1 MILASDD
8 CGAPASGRRVTKARS
23 FLAVAGFSARHERSG
38 AAEPRFSRYVIG
50 LLAIALAWLSE
61 RLKRAIGVPM
71 ALPLAARGNKTAL
84 PRRYLGPMNHSVEGN
99 LS

>member
-1 MILASDD
+1 MI
-8 CGAPASGRRVTKARS
+8 GP
-23 FLAVAGFSARHERSG
+23 
-38 AAEPRFSRYVIG
+38 
-50 LLAIALAWLSE
+50 LAIALAWLSE

-71 ALPLAARGNKTAL
+71 ALPLPARGNKTAL